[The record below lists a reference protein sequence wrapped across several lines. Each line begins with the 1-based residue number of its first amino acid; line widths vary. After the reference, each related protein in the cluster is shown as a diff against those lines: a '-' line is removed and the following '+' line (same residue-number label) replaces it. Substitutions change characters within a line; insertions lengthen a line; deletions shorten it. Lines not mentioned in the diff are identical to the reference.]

1 MKKHKCCK
9 DCIFFKPNGFQDM
22 GAVCD
27 VCTLIGHHKDYSV
40 WDGLLHN
47 EKGINIPCKYFTNK
61 KELIKNILGNDFKE
75 ED

>member
-1 MKKHKCCK
+1 MKKYKCCK

-27 VCTLIGHHKDYSV
+27 VCTLMNYHKDCSLY
-40 WDGLLHN
+40 GNLLE
-47 EKGINIPCKYFTNK
+47 EKTINTPCKYFTNK
-61 KELIKNILGNDFKE
+61 KELIKNILGNDFKG